1 MSQTSLGTAVVTG
14 ASAGIGAVYADRLA
28 RRGYDLL
35 LVARTQSRLEAN
47 AEKIRAETGR
57 KVEVLVADLS
67 DPAKVSALSER
78 IEADRAITLLVN
90 NAGVTLGVP
99 TLESPKARIENLL
112 AVNIV
117 APTLLAVAAAK
128 AFAARKAGTII
139 NIASVLAFAP
149 EMFEG
154 VYSGSKAHLVNVTQG
169 LAQSLK
175 DTGVRVQAVLPGA
188 TRTEIWGDRDVDAAL
203 PGKVMDPGV
212 LVDAALVGLDKGEVI
227 TIPPLADESL
237 FTTYETA
244 RLAMGPF
251 LSQRDAA
258 PRYR

>member
-1 MSQTSLGTAVVTG
+1 MIVAVFDTRH
-14 ASAGIGAVYADRLA
+14 YDRLA
-28 RRGYDLL
+28 LEKAN
-35 LVARTQSRLEAN
+35 ARYGHQLHFYQARLEAN
-47 AEKIRAETGR
+47 AATIRSETGR
-57 KVEVLVADLS
+57 TVEVLVADLA
-67 DPAKVSALSER
+67 DPSKVSTLSDR
-78 IEADRAITLLVN
+78 IESDAGITMLVN
-90 NAGVTLGVP
+90 NAGVTLTGSV
-99 TLESPKARIENLL
+99 LDSPRSNVENLL

-117 APTLLAVAAAK
+117 APTLLAATAAK
-128 AFAARKAGTII
+128 AFSARKTGTII
-139 NIASVLAFAP
+139 NIASVLALAP

-154 VYSGSKAHLVNVTQG
+154 VYSGSKAHLLNLTQS
-169 LAQSLK
+169 LAVALK

-188 TRTEIWGDRDVDAAL
+188 TRTEIWSLSGRDVDAIL
-203 PGKVMDPGV
+203 PGKVMDAGV
-212 LVDAALVGLDKGEVI
+212 LVDAALVGLDRGEVV